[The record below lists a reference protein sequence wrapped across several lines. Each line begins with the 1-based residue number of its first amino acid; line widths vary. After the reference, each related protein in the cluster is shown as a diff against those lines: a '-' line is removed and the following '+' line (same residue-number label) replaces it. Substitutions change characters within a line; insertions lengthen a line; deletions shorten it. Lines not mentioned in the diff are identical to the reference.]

1 MELHHSA
8 QIAIGSCETF
18 IYRGQDGVYR
28 MEVIGQGGAKRCLC
42 VLSLLHGGYAIKD
55 YNDSN
60 KCLAANLTCQT
71 PGGAGYGC

>member
-1 MELHHSA
+1 
-8 QIAIGSCETF
+8 
-18 IYRGQDGVYR
+18 